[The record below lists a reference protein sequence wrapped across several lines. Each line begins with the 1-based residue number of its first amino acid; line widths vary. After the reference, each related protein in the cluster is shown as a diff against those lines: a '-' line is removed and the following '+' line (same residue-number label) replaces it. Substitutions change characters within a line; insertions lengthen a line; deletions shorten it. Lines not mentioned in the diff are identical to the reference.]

1 MTAARADSDTT
12 ALRAACAGA
21 LVARAEAA
29 AALAAADPDAVVAVA
44 EAEGVA
50 ALLARAL
57 PAQGPASALRA
68 RLLALAR
75 LDGMRLLARE
85 ASARAALDVLAGQP
99 CLLLK
104 GMALGHWL
112 YPAPELRP
120 GCDVDLLVADLAQ
133 AEAAVAALQAAGW
146 RLAHGVAPHQAS
158 DTQVAL
164 VDPARRGVV
173 LDLHWSLLNHAAL
186 GRGIAFDGLW
196 ARAQALPGLH
206 PQARGLGPA
215 DALLHAALHRAGNRA
230 AGTHD
235 RLLWLYDLHL
245 LAARCDAA
253 DWARLLAPAAD
264 PVQVAALADA
274 LAAAQA
280 AFATALPPGLEAAA
294 ARSAEADL
302 RLDAPGAF
310 DRTHLQG
317 LAWPQ
322 RLRWLWHKLLP
333 PPAFMRHRY
342 DAHGP
347 LALAAA
353 YLRRWGVGLR
363 RALGAGR

>member
-1 MTAARADSDTT
+1 MQ
-12 ALRAACAGA
+12 AL
-21 LVARAEAA
+21 L
-29 AALAAADPDAVVAVA
+29 AADPEAVLACA

-50 ALLARAL
+50 PLLARAL
-57 PAQGPASALRA
+57 PAQAPTAALRA
-68 RLLALAR
+68 RLAAQAR

-85 ASARAALDVLAGQP
+85 ASARAVLDQLAEAGLP
-99 CLLLK
+99 CFVLK
-104 GMALGHWL
+104 GMALGQWL

-120 GCDVDLLVADLAQ
+120 GCDIDLLVADLAQ
-133 AEAAVAALQAAGW
+133 AEAATAALVAAGW
-146 RLAHGVAPHQAS
+146 TLAHGVAPRQAS

-173 LDLHWSLLNHAAL
+173 LDLHWRLLNHAGL
-186 GRGIAFDGLW
+186 DRGLAFADLW

-206 PQARGLGPA
+206 PQARALGAA

-235 RLLWLYDLHL
+235 RLLWLYDVHL
-245 LAARCDAA
+245 LAARCGPG

-264 PVQVAALADA
+264 PVHLAALVDA
-274 LAAAQA
+274 LQAAHA
-280 AFATALPPGLEAAA
+280 AFATALPPELAEAA
-294 ARSAEADL
+294 ARSAGAGL
-302 RLDAPGAF
+302 HLDAPGAF
-310 DRTHLQG
+310 DRSHLRG
-317 LAWPQ
+317 LPWPQ

-347 LALAAA
+347 LGLAAA

-363 RALGAGR
+363 RALGADR